1 MKKKVNAIGQVCP
14 MPVIMTKKALKE
26 MLTGELEVL
35 VDNEIAKDNVE
46 KMAKEM
52 GHTYVDFKEEENFKI
67 VITKLEEEKKE
78 EKKEEKIVVV
88 LASDIM
94 GEGDKEL
101 GDVLIKGFIYSL
113 TEMEIL
119 PKTILMY
126 NKGVMLSTINENTVE
141 DLKKLEAMG
150 VEILSCGT
158 CVNYYGV
165 QDKLKVGSLTN
176 MYTIV
181 ERQMKATKILRV

>member
-126 NKGVMLSTINENTVE
+126 NKGVMLSTINDNTVE

>member
-101 GDVLIKGFIYSL
+101 GNVLIKGFIYSL
-113 TEMEIL
+113 TEMETL

-158 CVNYYGV
+158 CVNYYGI

>member
-1 MKKKVNAIGQVCP
+1 MKKVNAIGQICP

-35 VDNEIAKDNVE
+35 VDNETAKENVE
-46 KMAKEM
+46 KMVKEM
-52 GHTYVDFKEEENFKI
+52 GHTYIDSNEADNFRI
-67 VITKLEEEKKE
+67 LITKSKE
-78 EKKEEKIVVV
+78 EKKGEKKGENIVIV
-88 LASDIM
+88 LASDQM

-101 GDVLIKGFIYSL
+101 GDILIKGYIYSL

-119 PKTILMY
+119 PKTILLY
-126 NKGVMLSTINENTVE
+126 NKGVMLSTVNENTVE
-141 DLKKLEAMG
+141 DLKKLESMG

-158 CVNYYGV
+158 CANYYHV
-165 QDKLKVGSLTN
+165 QDNLKVGSLTN